1 MVSKESRKEVRVKKH
16 MRIRNRFSGTAERPR
31 LAVFRSNNH
40 MYAQII
46 DDTVGNTLVSASTLE
61 KEIKAEL
68 TKTNNVDAAAYLGTV
83 IAKRAM
89 EKGIKEV
96 VFDRGGFIYQG
107 KVAALAE
114 AAREAGLEFQERKEE
129 YTMKHTIIDAS
140 QLELNDKVVTI
151 KRVTKTVKG
160 GRNMRF
166 TALVVVGDGNGH
178 VGAGLG
184 KAVEIP
190 EAIRKG
196 KEDAVKHIVEIN
208 LDENNSITHDFIGKY
223 GSANVL
229 LQKAPEGTG
238 IIAGGP
244 ARVVCELAGIKNI
257 RTKSLGSNNKQNV
270 VLATI
275 SGLSQI
281 KAPEEVA
288 KNRGK
293 SVEEVLA

>member
-1 MVSKESRKEVRVKKH
+1 MK
-16 MRIRNRFSGTAERPR
+16 N
-31 LAVFRSNNH
+31 
-40 MYAQII
+40 II
-46 DDTVGNTLVSASTLE
+46 DV
-61 KEIKAEL
+61 
-68 TKTNNVDAAAYLGTV
+68 
-83 IAKRAM
+83 
-89 EKGIKEV
+89 
-96 VFDRGGFIYQG
+96 
-107 KVAALAE
+107 
-114 AAREAGLEFQERKEE
+114 
-129 YTMKHTIIDAS
+129 S

-196 KEDAVKHIVEIN
+196 KEDAMKHIVSIP

-229 LQKAPEGTG
+229 LKKAPEGTG

-275 SGLSQI
+275 EGLSQL
-281 KAPEEVA
+281 KTPEEVA

-293 SVEEVLA
+293 SVDEVLA